1 MENSELNQNKILDV
15 VKKRLDILDNK
26 QDEKIQGYIDEIT
39 NKIKSICNRIDLP
52 KELEYLVIRY
62 AMNCT
67 VFYKNG
73 YGEGKQVISS
83 ASDNGQTVTFK
94 DVGSVT
100 ADDVDM
106 NKYINKNKDEIS
118 MYAFM
123 RW

>member
-1 MENSELNQNKILDV
+1 MELLDKVKERLNIT
-15 VKKRLDILDNK
+15 DNN
-26 QDEKIQGYIDEIT
+26 QDEQIQGYIDDIT

-62 AMNCT
+62 AMNCA

-83 ASDNGQTVTFK
+83 MTDVNQSVSFK
-94 DVGSVT
+94 DIGAVT
-100 ADDVDM
+100 AVDINM
-106 NKYINKNKDEIS
+106 DKYIDKNKDEIS
-118 MYAFM
+118 MYAYM

>member
-1 MENSELNQNKILDV
+1 MELLKK
-15 VKKRLDILDNK
+15 VKERLDITDTS
-26 QDEKIQGYIDEIT
+26 QDKKIQGYIDDIT
-39 NKIKSICNRIDLP
+39 DKIKSICNRIDLP

-83 ASDNGQTVTFK
+83 ASDNGQTVSFK
-94 DVGSVT
+94 DVGAVT
-100 ADDVDM
+100 TDDVNMD
-106 NKYINKNKDEIS
+106 KYIDKNKDEIS
-118 MYAFM
+118 MYAYM

>member
-1 MENSELNQNKILDV
+1 MELLEKVKERLNITDKNQD
-15 VKKRLDILDNK
+15 K
-26 QDEKIQGYIDEIT
+26 QIQGYIDDIT

-73 YGEGKQVISS
+73 YGEGKQVVSS
-83 ASDNGQTVTFK
+83 ASDNGQSVSFK
-94 DVGSVT
+94 DVGAVT
-100 ADDVDM
+100 AEDVNMD
-106 NKYINKNKDEIS
+106 KYIDKNKDEIS
-118 MYAFM
+118 MYAYM